1 MDSALD
7 SGAADLDVDVEGVE
21 FDVEGVGLL
30 DDLDVEGVE
39 LLYAADLDADVEGV
53 ELRQMVEQSGKQTH
67 GR

>member
-7 SGAADLDVDVEGVE
+7 SGAADLDV
-21 FDVEGVGLL
+21 DVEGVGLL

>member
-7 SGAADLDVDVEGVE
+7 SGAADLDVDVEGV
-21 FDVEGVGLL
+21 DVEGAA
-30 DDLDVEGVE
+30 DLDVEGV
-39 LLYAADLDADVEGV
+39 DLDVEVEGV

>member
-7 SGAADLDVDVEGVE
+7 SA
-21 FDVEGVGLL
+21 
-30 DDLDVEGVE
+30 
-39 LLYAADLDADVEGV
+39 AADLDADVEGV

>member
-21 FDVEGVGLL
+21 L
-30 DDLDVEGVE
+30 DAADLDVEGVE
-39 LLYAADLDADVEGV
+39 FDLDVDVEGV

>member
-7 SGAADLDVDVEGVE
+7 SGAADLDVDVEGV
-21 FDVEGVGLL
+21 
-30 DDLDVEGVE
+30 DL
-39 LLYAADLDADVEGV
+39 ADLDVEGV

>member
-7 SGAADLDVDVEGVE
+7 SGAADLDVDAEGVE
-21 FDVEGVGLL
+21 FDL
-30 DDLDVEGVE
+30 DVDVEG
-39 LLYAADLDADVEGV
+39 A